1 MLALLDTNA
10 FLWWVTD
17 DYRLSEQAREVISDP
32 GNTIFFSVA
41 SAWEIV
47 IKTKLGKLP
56 LPEPPETYIPSR
68 VNYYGFQILP
78 IEMKYVLHISKL
90 ENHHNDPFDRLLIA
104 QSQVERLP
112 IITVDK
118 KISLYYDVAVI
129 W

>member
-17 DYRLSEQAREVISDP
+17 DYRLSEQAREVISDS

-47 IKTKLGKLP
+47 IKAKLGKLP

-68 VNYYGFQILP
+68 VNYYGFQILA

-104 QSQVERLP
+104 QSQIDRLP

-118 KISLYYDVAVI
+118 KISLYDVAVI